1 MSIDHEDLVE
11 LRHARQH
18 FRRIIIG
25 SIATLSALVVV
36 LGYLNWARGPYS
48 LEFSGDIDVMT
59 TSQREQLVFTADQ
72 VLEESGTTVPLVS
85 PQGKATAQVDGRNL
99 IVTFDRPLLFDT
111 EYTVET
117 DVLGKS
123 GREGTLRGA
132 FTTPRAT
139 ITTLER
145 SGAVEQSGAV
155 SDRIVTRA
163 LGDEEGYTVFGAQR
177 IQEFA
182 EVPAGWV
189 VIEATGTV
197 STQLWFQAKQGGPA
211 VQIEGETEGR
221 SEKLKSSGTSG
232 LVAFN
237 FIPQEGPRQPQL
249 FVTNPLTET
258 KPYAILNREG
268 DAMAATAWMWVPNST
283 SLVVQDD
290 SQMLWLVD
298 STNSSPPVALG
309 RHSQLNGFLPG
320 TDALFVSSPTQG
332 SIIDLVSGQTE
343 RAVLLDDALENGQNP
358 FITRLLSDRTS
369 YVRVVSTLVDI
380 SKNQPFTYDVRRVD
394 GAGVTVLM
402 TSDQDARVFRSLCV
416 SPNEQYFSLVQTEE
430 GSVPDNYLGKPGY
443 TLTSTVIASVSS
455 GAIQQVVPGV
465 FDAWCG

>member
-1 MSIDHEDLVE
+1 MSIEREDLGE
-11 LRHARQH
+11 LSKARQH
-18 FRRIIIG
+18 FRRLIVG
-25 SIATLSALVVV
+25 SIATLSVLVVV
-36 LGYLNWARGPYS
+36 LGYLNWFRGPYT
-48 LEFSGDIDVMT
+48 LEMSGDIDVMT
-59 TSQREQLVFTADQ
+59 RSQREQLVFTADQ
-72 VLEESGTTVPLVS
+72 VLEESGTIVPLVS

-99 IVTFDRPLLFDT
+99 IVTFGRPLLFDT

-117 DVLGKS
+117 DVLGTS

-132 FTTPRAT
+132 YTTPRAN

-145 SGAVEQSGAV
+145 AGLVEQSGPAR
-155 SDRIVTRA
+155 DRIVTRA
-163 LGDEEGYTVFGAQR
+163 LGDEESYTVFGAPR
-177 IQEFA
+177 IQEFV

-197 STQLWFQAKQGGPA
+197 STELWFQAKRGGPA
-211 VQIEGETEGR
+211 VQIGGEAEGR

-237 FIPQEGPRQPQL
+237 FIPQEGPRRPQL

-258 KPYAILNREG
+258 KPYLILNQDGE
-268 DAMAATAWMWVPNST
+268 AMAATAWTWVPNST

-298 STNSSPPVALG
+298 STNSSTPVALG

-332 SIIDLVSGQTE
+332 SIIDLVSGKTE
-343 RAVLLDDALENGQNP
+343 RAVLLDDALENGQSP

-369 YVRVVSTLVDI
+369 YMRVVSTLVDM

-394 GAGVTVLM
+394 GNGVAVLM
-402 TSDQDARVFRSLCV
+402 TSDQDERVFRSLCV
-416 SPNEQYFSLVQTEE
+416 SPNEQYFSLVQSEK
-430 GSVPDNYLGKPGY
+430 GSIPDNYLGKPGF
-443 TLTSTVIASVSS
+443 TLTSTVIGRVSS
-455 GAIQQVVPGV
+455 GAIEQVVPGV